1 MDKEDVYIHNEINTL
16 AIKKNKNLPFTATW
30 VDLEG
35 IMLSEMLDRKRQIQY
50 NLHVESIKTQ
60 LEN

>member
-35 IMLSEMLDRKRQIQY
+35 IMLSEMSDKDRYYMVSLISRI
-50 NLHVESIKTQ
+50 
-60 LEN
+60 